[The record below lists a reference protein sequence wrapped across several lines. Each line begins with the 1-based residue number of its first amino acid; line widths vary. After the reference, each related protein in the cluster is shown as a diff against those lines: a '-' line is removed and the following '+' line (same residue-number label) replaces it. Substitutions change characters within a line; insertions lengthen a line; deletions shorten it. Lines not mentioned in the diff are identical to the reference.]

1 MNDIITEQIDM
12 DIASTSES
20 TPTKQKK
27 LVVPD
32 AERWAFSVREAEAKT
47 GLSRAWLY
55 ERIRDGSLRVVKR
68 NGRTWV
74 PATALRE
81 FLGM

>member
-1 MNDIITEQIDM
+1 MNDIISEQIAM
-12 DIASTSES
+12 DIAASDAN
-20 TPTKQKK
+20 PTQRKK

-32 AERWAFSVREAEAKT
+32 GERWAFSVREAEAKT

-68 NGRTWV
+68 NGRTWI